1 MASMQDLV
9 SPIPYHPS
17 MATAKS
23 FSICISRLAKGVLFG
38 TRRLIY
44 LRCTLTVVIASV
56 LLRQGLINED
66 LLSNSISHLWALGF
80 GAVTAESMT
89 YGAKRQ
95 AKSRENTIFLN
106 ILITNSPQLLISFLF
121 LTYNSLWTCL
131 LLNKEWFDFARM
143 RKPLR
148 VSKPLGKKLS
158 TYRLQLPYKY
168 GIPLM
173 VLSGILHWL
182 VSQSLFIV
190 EIHAYDADGSKNEAA
205 NITAIGYSRIAII
218 MAIILGSIAIVFG
231 ILMGFRRYTGLMPVA
246 GSCSAAISAA
256 CHQPDAD
263 ATAAEL
269 PLMWGVPEDGSSVP
283 TTGDQ
288 TGHCC
293 FTSYPVS
300 RPENGRLYAGKV
312 HEGKRE

>member
-1 MASMQDLV
+1 MQQ
-9 SPIPYHPS
+9 PS
-17 MATAKS
+17 RYAFYVLQRGS
-23 FSICISRLAKGVLFG
+23 FWN
-38 TRRLIY
+38 RRLIH

-56 LLRQGLINED
+56 LLRQGLINEN
-66 LLSNSISHLWALGF
+66 LLSNSTSHLWALGF

-89 YGAKRQ
+89 NGAQRQ

-106 ILITNSPQLLISFLF
+106 ILIANSPQLLISFLF

-131 LLNKEWFDFARM
+131 LLNKEWFDFARE

-148 VSKPLGKKLS
+148 VSKPLGKQLS

-168 GIPLM
+168 GIPLV

-190 EIHAYDADGSKNEAA
+190 EIHAYDADGNKNETA
-205 NITAIGYSRIAII
+205 NITAIGYSCIAII

-231 ILMGFRRYTGLMPVA
+231 ILMGFRRYNGLMPTA

-256 CHQPDAD
+256 CHQPHTDAN
-263 ATAAEL
+263 ASEL
-269 PLMWGVPEDGSSVP
+269 PLMWGVPEDESSDIAIGAQV
-283 TTGDQ
+283 
-288 TGHCC
+288 GHCC

-300 RPENGRLYAGKV
+300 RPKDGRLCAGKV
-312 HEGKRE
+312 HKGTTE